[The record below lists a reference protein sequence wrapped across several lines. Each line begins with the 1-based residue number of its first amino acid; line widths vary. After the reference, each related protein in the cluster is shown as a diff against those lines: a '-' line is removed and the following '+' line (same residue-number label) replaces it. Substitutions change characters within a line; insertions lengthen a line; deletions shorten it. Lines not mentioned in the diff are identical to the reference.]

1 MALVFV
7 YGTLLTGQVNHHLL
21 AQATCLGPHRTSAR
35 YTLYLLG
42 AYPGLVAHGQTAVTG
57 EVYRVDRAGLCA
69 LDRLEDYP
77 RLYRR
82 VLLPT
87 PWGRAWVYLYR
98 GPIAGRQAIPGGDWR
113 GFCAAAAGRRGAA
126 LRGRPDPKNPSRR
139 PAQRR
144 RAAASLPATPPPE
157 QSDG

>member
-1 MALVFV
+1 MTLVFV
-7 YGTLLTGQVNHHLL
+7 YGTLLAGQVNHHLL
-21 AQATCLGPHRTSAR
+21 AGASCLGSHRTSAR

-42 AYPGLVAHGQTAVTG
+42 AYPGLVAHGHTAVTG

-69 LDRLEDYP
+69 LDRLESYP
-77 RLYRR
+77 HLYRR

-98 GPIAGRQAIPGGDWR
+98 GPIAGRQALPGGDWR
-113 GFCAAAAGRRGAA
+113 GFCSAAAGRRGDAVRA
-126 LRGRPDPKNPSRR
+126 RPDAKNPSRR
-139 PAQRR
+139 QALRRQSPAPT
-144 RAAASLPATPPPE
+144 PATPPPE